1 MASNSDQDKSSKL
14 AASWVHDQTYD
25 TTWNNLMYRADII
38 WYAESSQSK
47 FVYLCTIHIIH
58 NLPCWDPLGQRP
70 SDGAWRMHLLY
81 LALAFHLFF
90 SYIILYYIIS
100 SVTIQWPHSNHTA
113 DQQIRLPLLMW
124 IHWNPGDQHSFRFR
138 LQVQRASPQL
148 RFRGWQ
154 IFAPW
159 SSETQNLSNSV
170 QDWYRASS
178 TSKLQYQHIPY
189 KIMQAASFLL

>member
-14 AASWVHDQTYD
+14 AASWEHDQTYD

-90 SYIILYYIIS
+90 SYIILYYIILYL
-100 SVTIQWPHSNHTA
+100 QLPFNGHTA
-113 DQQIRLPLLMW
+113 ITQQISRSGCPSWCESIGILEINIASDSGFKYSGHHHSYGLEGGRYLLLDPRRLK
-124 IHWNPGDQHSFRFR
+124 
-138 LQVQRASPQL
+138 
-148 RFRGWQ
+148 
-154 IFAPW
+154 
-159 SSETQNLSNSV
+159 T
-170 QDWYRASS
+170 
-178 TSKLQYQHIPY
+178 
-189 KIMQAASFLL
+189 